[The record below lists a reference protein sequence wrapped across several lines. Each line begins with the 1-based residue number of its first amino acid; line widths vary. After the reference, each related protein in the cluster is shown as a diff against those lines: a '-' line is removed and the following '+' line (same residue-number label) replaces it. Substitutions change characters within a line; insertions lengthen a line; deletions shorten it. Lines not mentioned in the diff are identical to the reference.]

1 MNRYNSSKLI
11 NKNKLCL
18 FLLFFIIGCSKNNP
32 IVFEDFQALR
42 CELNF
47 KEKNYNE
54 YVFNI
59 NTGYLFYYDDIKDE
73 FLPKSERF
81 ESDIFFE
88 NSSEIFSV
96 IHKNNLLITKI
107 EYYEDLNKNQK
118 FIKKQNIINLKTLT
132 SRSIFKNKTGEY
144 IVTRGKCI
152 WIDPKLGIRY

>member
-1 MNRYNSSKLI
+1 MNRCNSSKLI

-47 KEKNYNE
+47 KEKNYND

-59 NTGYLFYYDDIKDE
+59 NTGFLHYYDEIKED
-73 FLPKSERF
+73 FLPISERL
-81 ESDIFFE
+81 ESGIFIE

-96 IHKNNLLITKI
+96 IQKNNLLITKI
-107 EYYEDLNKNQK
+107 EYYKDLNKNQK
-118 FIKKQNIINLKTLT
+118 FIKNLNIINLKTLT
-132 SRSIFKNKTGEY
+132 ARSIFKNKNGEY
-144 IVTRGKCI
+144 VVKRGKCI

>member
-1 MNRYNSSKLI
+1 MNRCNSSKLI

-32 IVFEDFQALR
+32 ILFEDFQALR

-47 KEKNYNE
+47 KDKKYID
-54 YVFNI
+54 YVFNK
-59 NTGYLFYYDDIKDE
+59 NTGFLYYYEEIKE
-73 FLPKSERF
+73 KFLPMSERF
-81 ESDIFFE
+81 ESDFFIE
-88 NSSEIFSV
+88 YSNEIFSLN
-96 IHKNNLLITKI
+96 HKNNLLITKI

-132 SRSIFKNKTGEY
+132 ARSIFKNKNGEY
-144 IVTRGKCI
+144 VVNRGKCI

>member
-1 MNRYNSSKLI
+1 MNRYNYSKLI

-18 FLLFFIIGCSKNNP
+18 FLLFFIIGCSKNTP

-47 KEKNYNE
+47 KEKNYND

-59 NTGYLFYYDDIKDE
+59 NTGFLHYYDEIKE
-73 FLPKSERF
+73 KFLPISERF
-81 ESDIFFE
+81 ESDIFIKK
-88 NSSEIFSV
+88 NSEIFSL
-96 IHKNNLLITKI
+96 IHKNNLLVTKI

-118 FIKKQNIINLKTLT
+118 FIKNLNIINLKTLT
-132 SRSIFKNKTGEY
+132 ARSIFKNKNGEY
-144 IVTRGKCI
+144 VVKRGKCI

>member
-1 MNRYNSSKLI
+1 MNRCNSSKLI

-32 IVFEDFQALR
+32 ILFEDFQALR

-47 KEKNYNE
+47 KDKKYID
-54 YVFNI
+54 YVFNK
-59 NTGYLFYYDDIKDE
+59 NTGFLHYYDEIKE
-73 FLPKSERF
+73 NFLPISKRF
-81 ESDIFFE
+81 DSDFFIE
-88 NSSEIFSV
+88 NNNEIFSL

-132 SRSIFKNKTGEY
+132 ARSIFKNKNGEY
-144 IVTRGKCI
+144 VVNRGKCI

>member
-1 MNRYNSSKLI
+1 MNRCNSSKLI

-18 FLLFFIIGCSKNNP
+18 FLLFFIVGCSKNNP
-32 IVFEDFQALR
+32 ILLEDFLALR

-47 KEKNYNE
+47 KDKKYID
-54 YVFNI
+54 YVFNK
-59 NTGYLFYYDDIKDE
+59 NTGFLHYYDEIKE
-73 FLPKSERF
+73 KFLPISERF
-81 ESDIFFE
+81 ESDFFIE
-88 NSSEIFSV
+88 NSNEIFSL

-132 SRSIFKNKTGEY
+132 ARSIFKNKNGEY
-144 IVTRGKCI
+144 VVNRGKCI

>member
-1 MNRYNSSKLI
+1 MNR
-11 NKNKLCL
+11 NKLCL
-18 FLLFFIIGCSKNNP
+18 FFLFLIIGCSKNNP

-47 KEKNYNE
+47 KEKKYNDFI
-54 YVFNI
+54 FNI
-59 NTGYLFYYDDIKDE
+59 NTGFLHYYDEIKDD
-73 FLPKSERF
+73 FLTISKRF
-81 ESDIFFE
+81 ESDIFIE
-88 NSSEIFSV
+88 NSSEIFSL

-132 SRSIFKNKTGEY
+132 ARSIFKNKNGEY
-144 IVTRGKCI
+144 VVNRGKCI

>member
-18 FLLFFIIGCSKNNP
+18 FFLFFIIGCSKNTP

-81 ESDIFFE
+81 ESDIFIE

-107 EYYEDLNKNQK
+107 EYYKDLNKNQK
-118 FIKKQNIINLKTLT
+118 FIKNLNIINLKTLT
-132 SRSIFKNKTGEY
+132 ARSIFKNKNGEY
-144 IVTRGKCI
+144 VVKRGKCI

>member
-1 MNRYNSSKLI
+1 MNRCNSSKLI

-32 IVFEDFQALR
+32 ILFEDFLALR

-47 KEKNYNE
+47 KDKKYID
-54 YVFNI
+54 YVFNKK
-59 NTGYLFYYDDIKDE
+59 TGFLHYYDEIKE
-73 FLPKSERF
+73 KFLPISERF
-81 ESDIFFE
+81 ASDFFIESS
-88 NSSEIFSV
+88 NEIFSL
-96 IHKNNLLITKI
+96 IHKNNLLINKI

-132 SRSIFKNKTGEY
+132 ARSIFKNKNGEY
-144 IVTRGKCI
+144 IVKRGKCI

>member
-1 MNRYNSSKLI
+1 MNRCNSSKLI

-32 IVFEDFQALR
+32 ILLEDFLALR
-42 CELNF
+42 CELNY
-47 KEKNYNE
+47 KDKKYID
-54 YVFNI
+54 YVFNK
-59 NTGYLFYYDDIKDE
+59 NTGFLHYYDEIKE
-73 FLPKSERF
+73 KFLPISERF
-81 ESDIFFE
+81 ESDFFIK
-88 NSSEIFSV
+88 NSNEIFSL

-132 SRSIFKNKTGEY
+132 ARSIFKNKNGEY
-144 IVTRGKCI
+144 VVNRGKCI

>member
-32 IVFEDFQALR
+32 ILLEDFLALR

-47 KEKNYNE
+47 KDKKYID
-54 YVFNI
+54 YVFNK
-59 NTGYLFYYDDIKDE
+59 NTGFLHYYDEIKE
-73 FLPKSERF
+73 KFLPISERF
-81 ESDIFFE
+81 ESDFFIK
-88 NSSEIFSV
+88 NSNEIFSL

-132 SRSIFKNKTGEY
+132 ARSIFKNKNGEY
-144 IVTRGKCI
+144 VLNRGKCI

>member
-1 MNRYNSSKLI
+1 MNRYNYSKLI
-11 NKNKLCL
+11 YKL
-18 FLLFFIIGCSKNNP
+18 FLFLIFFIIGCSKNNP

-47 KEKNYNE
+47 KEKNHNE

-81 ESDIFFE
+81 ESEIFIE

-132 SRSIFKNKTGEY
+132 SRSILKNKTGEY
-144 IVTRGKCI
+144 VVTRGKCI

>member
-1 MNRYNSSKLI
+1 MNRCNSSKLI

-18 FLLFFIIGCSKNNP
+18 FLLFFIVGCSKNNP
-32 IVFEDFQALR
+32 ILLEDFLALR

-47 KEKNYNE
+47 KDKKYID
-54 YVFNI
+54 YVFNK
-59 NTGYLFYYDDIKDE
+59 NTGFLHYYDEIKE
-73 FLPKSERF
+73 KFLPMSERF
-81 ESDIFFE
+81 ESDFFIE
-88 NSSEIFSV
+88 NSNEIFSL

-132 SRSIFKNKTGEY
+132 ARSIFKNKNGEY
-144 IVTRGKCI
+144 VVNRGKCI

>member
-1 MNRYNSSKLI
+1 MNRYIYSKL
-11 NKNKLCL
+11 KNKLFLFL

-32 IVFEDFQALR
+32 ILVEDFQALR

-47 KEKNYNE
+47 KEKKYND

-59 NTGYLFYYDDIKDE
+59 NTGFLHYYDEIKE
-73 FLPKSERF
+73 KFLPISERF
-81 ESDIFFE
+81 ESDFFIE
-88 NSSEIFSV
+88 SSNEIFSL
-96 IHKNNLLITKI
+96 INKNNLLITKI

-132 SRSIFKNKTGEY
+132 ARSIFKNKNGEY
-144 IVTRGKCI
+144 VVNRGKCI

>member
-1 MNRYNSSKLI
+1 MNRCNSSKQI

-32 IVFEDFQALR
+32 ILFEDFQALR

-47 KEKNYNE
+47 KDKKYID
-54 YVFNI
+54 YVFNK
-59 NTGYLFYYDDIKDE
+59 NTGFLHYYDEIKE
-73 FLPKSERF
+73 KFLPKSERF
-81 ESDIFFE
+81 ESDIIIK
-88 NSSEIFSV
+88 NTSEIFSV

-132 SRSIFKNKTGEY
+132 ARSIFKNKNGEY
-144 IVTRGKCI
+144 VVNRGKCI

>member
-18 FLLFFIIGCSKNNP
+18 FFLFFIIGCSKNTP

-47 KEKNYNE
+47 KEKNYND

-59 NTGYLFYYDDIKDE
+59 NTGFLHYYDEIKDE
-73 FLPKSERF
+73 FLPISERL
-81 ESDIFFE
+81 ESGIFIE

-96 IHKNNLLITKI
+96 IQKNNLLITKI
-107 EYYEDLNKNQK
+107 EYYKDLNKNQK
-118 FIKKQNIINLKTLT
+118 FIKNLNIINLKTLT
-132 SRSIFKNKTGEY
+132 ARSIFKNKNGEY
-144 IVTRGKCI
+144 VVKRGKCI

>member
-1 MNRYNSSKLI
+1 MNRCNSSKLI

-32 IVFEDFQALR
+32 IFFEDFQALR

-47 KEKNYNE
+47 KEKKYTD

-59 NTGYLFYYDDIKDE
+59 NTGFLHYYDEIKGK
-73 FLPKSERF
+73 FLPLSERF
-81 ESDIFFE
+81 ESDFFIE
-88 NSSEIFSV
+88 NSNEIFSL

-132 SRSIFKNKTGEY
+132 ARSIFKNKNGEY
-144 IVTRGKCI
+144 VVNRGKCI

>member
-1 MNRYNSSKLI
+1 MNRCNSSKLI

-18 FLLFFIIGCSKNNP
+18 FLLFLIIGCSKNNP
-32 IVFEDFQALR
+32 IVFEDFLALR

-47 KEKNYNE
+47 KDKKYID
-54 YVFNI
+54 YVFNK
-59 NTGYLFYYDDIKDE
+59 NTGFLHYYDEIKE
-73 FLPKSERF
+73 KFLPMSERF
-81 ESDIFFE
+81 ESDFFIE
-88 NSSEIFSV
+88 NSNEIFSL

-132 SRSIFKNKTGEY
+132 ARSIFKNKNGEY
-144 IVTRGKCI
+144 VVNRGKCI

>member
-1 MNRYNSSKLI
+1 MNRCNSSKLI
-11 NKNKLCL
+11 NKNKLSL

-32 IVFEDFQALR
+32 ILLEDFLALR

-47 KEKNYNE
+47 KDKQYID
-54 YVFNI
+54 YVFNK
-59 NTGYLFYYDDIKDE
+59 NTGFLYYYDEIKE
-73 FLPKSERF
+73 KFLPISERF
-81 ESDIFFE
+81 ESDFFIK
-88 NSSEIFSV
+88 NSNEIFSL

-132 SRSIFKNKTGEY
+132 ARSIFKNKNGEY
-144 IVTRGKCI
+144 VVNRGKCI

>member
-1 MNRYNSSKLI
+1 MNRCNSSKLI

-18 FLLFFIIGCSKNNP
+18 FLLFLIIGCSKNNP

-47 KEKNYNE
+47 KDKKYID
-54 YVFNI
+54 YVFNK
-59 NTGYLFYYDDIKDE
+59 NTGFLHYYDEIKE
-73 FLPKSERF
+73 KFLPISERF
-81 ESDIFFE
+81 ESDFFIE
-88 NSSEIFSV
+88 NSNEIFSL

-132 SRSIFKNKTGEY
+132 ARSIFKNKNGEY
-144 IVTRGKCI
+144 VVNRGKCI